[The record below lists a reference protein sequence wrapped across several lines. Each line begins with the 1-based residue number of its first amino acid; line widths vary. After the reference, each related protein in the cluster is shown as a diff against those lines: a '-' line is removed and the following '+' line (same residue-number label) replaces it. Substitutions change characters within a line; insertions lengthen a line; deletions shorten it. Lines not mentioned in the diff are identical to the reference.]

1 MDTKEIVKKAKQSFE
16 KVLDN
21 EKYAN
26 IIKDDRHLKVLLD
39 MVSDKKWETIL
50 DIGTGTGYLAF
61 PLARL
66 NENAKVYGIDIAENI
81 IEKNRNKAAEEGI
94 NNVEFLAFDG
104 VDYPFEDDIFDL
116 IVTRHAFHHFPQVGD
131 VVKELSKRL
140 KKGGNILI
148 VDPMKKENDTSG
160 IIDRFMDVKGNGHV
174 EFYSK
179 AKLESI
185 FASCGFHV
193 EKQVITKMTF
203 PFPPKPEYAEIFESI
218 TEKEKSLYQIEMRD
232 GIVWVRNI
240 EVGNTLFVKA

>member
-26 IIKDDRHLKVLLD
+26 IIKDDRHLQVLLD
-39 MVSDKKWETIL
+39 MVNDKKWEQIL

-61 PLARL
+61 PLACL
-66 NENAKVYGIDIAENI
+66 NADAKVYGIDIAENI
-81 IEKNRNKAAEEGI
+81 IEKNRDRAVKEGI
-94 NNVEFLAFDG
+94 NNLEFVAFDG
-104 VDYPFEDDIFDL
+104 VDYPFEDDTFDL
-116 IVTRHAFHHFPQVGD
+116 MVTRHAFHHFPQVRD
-131 VVKELSKRL
+131 AIKELAKRL

-148 VDPMKKENDTSG
+148 ADPMKKEEDTSG
-160 IIDRFMDVKGNGHV
+160 IIDRFMDVKGDGHV

-179 AKLESI
+179 EKLESI
-185 FASCGFHV
+185 FVSCGLRV

-203 PFPPKPEYAEIFESI
+203 PFPPKPEYVEIFDSI
-218 TEKEKSLYQIEMRD
+218 TEEEKRLYQIEMRD
-232 GIVWVRNI
+232 GIVWIGNI